1 MRGVLGRLAP
11 WLRCENVA
19 ALAERS
25 VRIPGQYLPRSNDFR
40 AREVGSGSSRHLT
53 RRSYLAAVQQ
63 VGLLWRI
70 LRSFYRC
77 RSPSSVARS
86 HFAKLASVS

>member
-11 WLRCENVA
+11 WLRCQDVA
-19 ALAERS
+19 ALDERS
-25 VRIPGQYLPRSNDFR
+25 VRIPCQPRSNDFC

-63 VGLLWRI
+63 LGLLRA
-70 LRSFYRC
+70 F
-77 RSPSSVARS
+77 
-86 HFAKLASVS
+86 